1 MSPNLEE
8 NRAECVDL
16 EAVLR
21 KYVRA
26 LPFEFQQDLSQALF
40 NAKDRRLVGQVWS
53 VRYNTDSG
61 NIVLI

>member
-1 MSPNLEE
+1 MNPNLEE
-8 NRAECVDL
+8 EIVGNVDL

-21 KYVRA
+21 NYVPA